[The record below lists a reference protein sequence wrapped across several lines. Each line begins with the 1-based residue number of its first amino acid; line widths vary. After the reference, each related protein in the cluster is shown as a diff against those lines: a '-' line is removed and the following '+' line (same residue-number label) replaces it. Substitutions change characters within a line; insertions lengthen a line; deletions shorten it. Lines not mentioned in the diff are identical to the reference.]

1 MALFFAKQP
10 SYNGGMKNFWQ
21 WAVRRSTQR
30 GPVSQGN
37 ISAVDISPVEKG
49 PRGEGG
55 DDQPAKPKGPRN
67 PWAQPPTGPRPVG
80 DTSRGPSA
88 LDELFRRGRAGFGG
102 GRGGGGGV
110 PRLPGD
116 RPLWLYGIVGFVAI
130 WIIYSSF
137 HILQPAER
145 GVVTRLGSYSRTVG
159 PGGIQMTL
167 PAPFERM
174 RKIDTL
180 NIRELKIG
188 SEQPNQENLVLTG
201 DQNIV
206 DLAYQVRWSIKD
218 PELFEFQLAEP
229 EETIGEVAESAMR
242 ATVANFS
249 LNSAI
254 TSGRSDIEAQVQ
266 QRMQTILDQ
275 YRTGVRI
282 DGIQL
287 RQADPPAEVD
297 EAFKKVNAAKQQRE
311 SYQNDAR
318 AYAQQILEQARGESA
333 AFNKVYEQYRLAPEV
348 TKQRMYYDTME
359 RVLGKVDKTI
369 VETRGVTTYLPL
381 PELRRRAKPAPDV
394 TVTEGASQ

>member
-1 MALFFAKQP
+1 MALFFAGHAT
-10 SYNGGMKNFWQ
+10 YNGGMKNFWQ
-21 WAVRRSTQR
+21 RAVRRLTAS
-30 GPVSQGN
+30 GPVPRGN
-37 ISAVDISPVEKG
+37 IFAVEKG
-49 PRGEGG
+49 PWDGG
-55 DDQPAKPKGPRN
+55 DDESSKPKGPRN
-67 PWAQPPTGPRPVG
+67 PWAQPSNGPQPVG
-80 DTSRGPSA
+80 DKARGPSA
-88 LDELFRRGRAGFGG
+88 LDELLRRGRAGFGG
-102 GRGGGGGV
+102 GGEGGGT

-116 RPLWLYGIVGFVAI
+116 RPFWLYAIVGFVAI
-130 WIIYSSF
+130 WIVYSSF
-137 HILQPAER
+137 HMLQPAER

-167 PAPFERM
+167 PAPFEKM
-174 RKIDTL
+174 VKIDTL

-275 YRTGVRI
+275 YRSGVRI

-333 AFNKVYEQYRLAPEV
+333 AFNKVYEQYQLAPDV
-348 TKQRMYYDTME
+348 TKKRMYYDTME

-381 PELRRRAKPAPDV
+381 PELRRRAKAAPEV
-394 TVTEGASQ
+394 TVTEGAAQ